1 MIVIRRGRT
10 RAVDMRPAEVD
21 ELFRASVPGRPV
33 AFTSRSGGRW
43 RPAIEVYET
52 DNGLIVTAEI
62 AGLQRSAIDVAI
74 DGEMLTIRGKR
85 PDPSPCEEA
94 RVYHEARIPYG
105 EFGAAVYV
113 PFPVDAEASEAS
125 YEAGMLR
132 ITLPRAKGRTIVPT
146 RVADPTTS

>member
-1 MIVIRRGRT
+1 MIVIRRERT
-10 RAVDMRPAEVD
+10 RAVGLRPAEVD
-21 ELFRASVPGRPV
+21 ELFRAYMPGRSP
-33 AFTSRSGGRW
+33 AYASRNGGRW

-52 DNGLIVTAEI
+52 SDGLIVTAEI
-62 AGLQRSAIDVAI
+62 AGLRREGIDVALE
-74 DGEMLTIRGKR
+74 GEILTIHGKR

-105 EFGAAVYV
+105 EFGADIYI

-132 ITLPRAKGRTIVPT
+132 VTLPRARGRTIVPT
-146 RVADPTTS
+146 RVDTPAQS